1 MNFVPGTME
10 EEIKRKKYQKCAGC
24 DIYLH
29 KASGYI
35 KTLDTEDDLSNFLQA
50 FGKNVDMNV
59 ELCSKCYSKL
69 RLVSHQKSKQ
79 DPSKQET
86 PESSIDSQ
94 LASSSQSSSMDG
106 SQVVYPEPK
115 PQEPFQLKLA
125 CKSTLITE
133 YIIPASNRCGRKHLI
148 KNRFYQG
155 ELDNIKVHSSTSTIT
170 VTELS
175 KLLEQLS
182 VRVDAEIHDKV
193 GDFTFPEERLIVL
206 TGLTWEN
213 IIELRGMMTSLRD
226 SVSRNVTQA
235 LVVLLFKL
243 VSGNSNKIICAV
255 LGLERDQQVSD
266 FCNSIL
272 TSFEKDVLPTRFG
285 IGVISREELINHNTP
300 VAKALHD
307 IKDNELALIA
317 DGTYLRHEKSSNNN
331 YQRKS
336 FSGQKKVP
344 LCKPFTIC
352 TLDGYIVDSAGPFE
366 ANLND
371 AQIMECLMEDPN
383 GLRKLMQ
390 KNDLWVVDRGF
401 RDVKEKL
408 ETLGFKVLMPALKGK
423 RNQLTAEES
432 NHSRSVTAIRW
443 PVELNKFGKRFITD
457 PSLTDEIVSR
467 MIEQRNLEN
476 TLASE
481 VETGHWSRRK
491 IPFQLITSDQLLD
504 FPELTERDLK
514 IFFTGTYQ
522 LQQSISYLAEMMGED
537 NKIEL
542 YYLKETNEILKVQV
556 RSRHVSRKTY
566 NSYIHYRPNS
576 IGYQGIRGHYCECAN
591 GNRTIGCCAHIAAVI
606 YYLSHG
612 RYLSKIVKPAEIL
625 SSIFAVEK
633 VSPVINDDSDED

>member
-1 MNFVPGTME
+1 ME
-10 EEIKRKKYQKCAGC
+10 EEIKRKIYQKCAGC

-50 FGKNVDMNV
+50 FGKNVDMNM

-79 DPSKQET
+79 DSLKQET

-115 PQEPFQLKLA
+115 PQEPVELIEMPIQRTICTHAYCFLCKLLSGIIQVPVEA
-125 CKSTLITE
+125 CMQVYAHNRI
-133 YIIPASNRCGRKHLI
+133 YIPAGNRCCRKHLI
-148 KNRFYQG
+148 KNRFYQD

-285 IGVISREELINHNTP
+285 IGVISREELINHNIP

-371 AQIMECLMEDPN
+371 AQIMECLMQDPN

-408 ETLGFKVLMPALKGK
+408 ETLEFKVLMPALKGK

-443 PVELNKFGKRFITD
+443 PVEVVHGVIGNKYKLLRHKFYNTMLPKAGLYCNVACFLQNKFGKRFITD

-491 IPFQLITSDQLLD
+491 IPFQLIISDQLLD

-522 LQQSISYLAEMMGED
+522 LQQSISYLAEMMDED

-556 RSRHVSRKTY
+556 TSRHVSRKT
-566 NSYIHYRPNS
+566 
-576 IGYQGIRGHYCECAN
+576 
-591 GNRTIGCCAHIAAVI
+591 
-606 YYLSHG
+606 
-612 RYLSKIVKPAEIL
+612 
-625 SSIFAVEK
+625 
-633 VSPVINDDSDED
+633 